1 MRNRP
6 SPGHDL
12 EAKAIGARIEAQNM
26 LPDPKRTEAL
36 LKEAKLRNPVRKLWN
51 CCMLPMP
58 NTGHS

>member
-12 EAKAIGARIEAQNM
+12 EAKAIGVRIEAQNM

-36 LKEAKLRNPVRKLWN
+36 LKEAKLRNAADTYEYLFSNEFK
-51 CCMLPMP
+51 
-58 NTGHS
+58 SSE